1 MTTFVK
7 PSLIRQIMED
17 VVKVASYICQRYQRQ
32 FGKRIDEMKLHKLL
46 YFTQRESII
55 QTGQPIFEERF
66 EAWKYGPVLL
76 PVRQLYKE
84 DALHEPLSESA
95 EAQYKPVFDSVFD
108 TYAPKDSWSL
118 SSITHGEYAW
128 RQARKKVDMD
138 GKSHELMQT
147 DDIRKDAE
155 RVKQRRFL
163 YNKVVPFISQT
174 DVYANY

>member
-1 MTTFVK
+1 
-7 PSLIRQIMED
+7 MED

-55 QTGQPIFEERF
+55 QTGEPIFEDCF
-66 EAWKYGPVLL
+66 EAWKYGPVL
-76 PVRQLYKE
+76 VSIRQLYK
-84 DALHEPLSESA
+84 DNALHEPLPDST
-95 EAQYKPVFDSVFD
+95 EAQYRSIFDSVFNF
-108 TYAPKDSWSL
+108 YALKDSWSL

-128 RQARKKVDMD
+128 CQARQKVDID
-138 GKSHELMQT
+138 GKSHELMRT

-163 YNKVVPFISQT
+163 LKNVVPFIS
-174 DVYANY
+174 

>member
-1 MTTFVK
+1 
-7 PSLIRQIMED
+7 MEN
-17 VVKVASYICQRYQRQ
+17 VVKIASYICQRYQRQ

-55 QTGQPIFEERF
+55 QTGKPIFEERF

-76 PVRQLYKE
+76 SIRQLYKE
-84 DALHEPLSESA
+84 DALHEPLPDSA
-95 EAQYKPVFDSVFD
+95 EAQYKPVFDKVFD
-108 TYAPKDSWSL
+108 TYARKDSWSL

-128 RQARKKVDMD
+128 RQARQKVDID

-163 YNKVVPFISQT
+163 YNKVAPFIYQT
-174 DVYANY
+174 DNYANH